1 MATELIKKFIA
12 ALVKPRKANT
22 DKTDF
27 GHALLIAGNTGK
39 MGAAILAAKACVR
52 SGAGLT
58 TVCVPQKEAAIIQIA
73 VPEAMVIS
81 RENLPADFE
90 KFSSFG
96 VGPGMGFD
104 KDEEETFCRI
114 FSGKTTAAVIDA
126 DAISILAKHKEY
138 WKILPRQ
145 TILTPHAGEFDRL
158 FGLNK
163 NREQRLLRAIKFTE
177 SQDCIIVLK
186 GHETT
191 IVSNGKYFI
200 NKTGNAGLAKG
211 GSGDVLTGM
220 ISALLAQAYEPLD
233 AACIAVYLHGNAA
246 DITLGK
252 QSLESMM
259 ASDVIENIGAAFIAL
274 KK

>member
-1 MATELIKKFIA
+1 MATVLTKNFIA
-12 ALVKPRKANT
+12 ALIKPRKANT
-22 DKTDF
+22 SKSDF

-39 MGAAILAAKACVR
+39 MGAAVLAAKACVR
-52 SGAGLT
+52 CGAGLT
-58 TVCVPQKEAAIIQIA
+58 TVCVPQNEAAIVQVA
-73 VPEAMVIS
+73 VPEAMVTS
-81 RENLPADFE
+81 RENLLPGLE
-90 KFSSFG
+90 KYSCIG
-96 VGPGMGFD
+96 IGPGMGL
-104 KDEEETFCRI
+104 
-114 FSGKTTAAVIDA
+114 KTTDEDIFYQAINQQTKAAVIDA
-126 DAISILAKHKEY
+126 DAINLLAKNKEC
-138 WKILPRQ
+138 WKIIPQQ

-158 FGLNK
+158 FGKCNTQQ
-163 NREQRLLRAIKFTE
+163 QRLLTAIKFTE
-177 SQDCIIVLK
+177 KQSCIIVLK

-191 IVSNGKYFI
+191 IVCNGKYFI

-220 ISALLAQAYEPLD
+220 ITALLAQAYEPLD
-233 AACIAVYLHGNAA
+233 AACIAVYLHGSAA